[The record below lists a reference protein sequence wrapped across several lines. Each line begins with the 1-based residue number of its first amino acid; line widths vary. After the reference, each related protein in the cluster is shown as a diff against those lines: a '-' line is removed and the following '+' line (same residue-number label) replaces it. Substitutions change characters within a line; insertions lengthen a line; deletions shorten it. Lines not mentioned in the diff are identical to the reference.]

1 MSPPYRDGDYLL
13 TRRYRISR
21 PRVGDDV
28 VFTHP
33 DFGPVLKRIARID
46 DGWLTFKGLNA
57 LSADTAAL
65 GRVSQNQCGDLNR
78 VALHLSA
85 HGGSRLRTPTGA

>member
-1 MSPPYRDGDYLL
+1 MSPPYRNGDYLL
-13 TRRYRISR
+13 TRRYRSSQ

-65 GRVSQNQCGDLNR
+65 GRVNRNQCGNLNR
-78 VALHLSA
+78 VALRLSA
-85 HGGSRLRTPTGA
+85 HGGNRLRTPTEA